1 MWSKTASPS
10 CTTNSACGGSILRT
24 WTKPVVRVNCPEAP
38 AFAAAGTSSALAAVY
53 DALLGPDQ
61 WIRRAGVGGTVPIRF
76 PSDEDPGD
84 AGWHIDGSYDVNG
97 TWWVN
102 VHSRRGGLLALSLFT
117 NVGDNDAPTELI
129 VGSHLD
135 VPRVL
140 APYGERGVE
149 FNGRDLPATTFERPR
164 TFAPGTAG
172 DVYVCHPFIV
182 HRATWPHR
190 GTRPRMIAQPE
201 IGHREPFALLE
212 RADVCPVERA
222 IFRGLSA

>member
-1 MWSKTASPS
+1 MNIDRFCEDGFLVVRGAVAPDVVQD
-10 CTTNSACGGSILRT
+10 CVAVLHDELRLRGIDPANPRT

-164 TFAPGTAG
+164 TFATGTAG

-182 HRATWPHR
+182 HRAPGPIVGPDH
-190 GTRPRMIAQPE
+190 G
-201 IGHREPFALLE
+201 
-212 RADVCPVERA
+212 
-222 IFRGLSA
+222 